1 MTRLTRLIRAILAAA
16 TASAAAPALAAP
28 GQPAAAP
35 AMSAVHG
42 DPGCLPR
49 ASDGAGAEPSRE
61 ALRAAGTKVV
71 GEMMACIPLAKPTT
85 GPTGERA
92 APEIGAISMD
102 AAFANLWARCGLTRR
117 ERSFVT
123 LGILMAL
130 RANSELEYHFR
141 IARNN
146 GLTKRE
152 IDEAIYQAS
161 GYAGFPAAA
170 NASAVY
176 GDVLKADGAAG
187 K

>member
-1 MTRLTRLIRAILAAA
+1 MTRLTRLIGAMLAAA
-16 TASAAAPALAAP
+16 TATAAAPALAAP

-71 GEMMACIPLAKPTT
+71 GEIMAGIPLAKPTT

-176 GDVLKADGAAG
+176 GEVLKADGAAG

>member
-1 MTRLTRLIRAILAAA
+1 MARLTWLGAMGL
-16 TASAAAPALAAP
+16 TLC
-28 GQPAAAP
+28 GLTAAP
-35 AMSAVHG
+35 AMAAPAPAAAAAIPG

-49 ASDGAGAEPSRE
+49 ASDGATAEPSRE
-61 ALRAAGTKVV
+61 ALRATGSKVV
-71 GEMMACIPLAKPTT
+71 GEMMAGIPLAKPGTQ
-85 GPTGERA
+85 PSAERA
-92 APEIGAISMD
+92 APEIGPLSMD
-102 AAFANLWARCGLTRR
+102 AAFAGLWARCGLTRR
-117 ERSFVT
+117 DRSLVT

-141 IARNN
+141 IARAN

-176 GDVLKADGAAG
+176 GQVLRQDAAAG